1 MVGILHN
8 RPDDPVGFL
17 ESCVEHI
24 KLRGLKPDDIIWD
37 TFFNLSTNKPS
48 SNDKDVNYLSNDE
61 RGSSGFNTKS
71 PKTNRDCVEVVPTAQ
86 SSLSEVNLDCVNFT
100 KEQKTIGKRTNDHDM
115 QNSEIG
121 MVWSEKY
128 ADGFVLVVL

>member
-37 TFFNLSTNKPS
+37 TFLNLSTHKLS
-48 SNDKDVNYLSNDE
+48 SNGKDVNYLSNDKK
-61 RGSSGFNTKS
+61 GSSGSNPKP
-71 PKTNRDCVEVVPTAQ
+71 PKTNRDCVEVVPTTQ
-86 SSLSEVNLDCVNFT
+86 SSLSEVNLDCVNST
-100 KEQKTIGKRTNDHDM
+100 KEQKTIEKRTNDHDK
-115 QNSEIG
+115 QNSEKG
-121 MVWSEKY
+121 KVCSVKY
-128 ADGFVLVVL
+128 ADGFVLVV